1 MLLQSD
7 GCSAWIRDAAAK
19 SPIVIDQHF
28 SLPQISQLPRGAAQ
42 IDEWVLNPSPINP
55 LATLSSCCVLV
66 DERRCRAY
74 ATVEASNHCSTVCQ
88 QPLESIWWQ
97 DAHTELHDPR
107 EPECSQC
114 LRLRPQRRGSERAA
128 NREKKDSQH
137 DVCEKQVI
145 GC

>member
-55 LATLSSCCVLV
+55 LATLSS
-66 DERRCRAY
+66 
-74 ATVEASNHCSTVCQ
+74 
-88 QPLESIWWQ
+88 
-97 DAHTELHDPR
+97 
-107 EPECSQC
+107 
-114 LRLRPQRRGSERAA
+114 
-128 NREKKDSQH
+128 
-137 DVCEKQVI
+137 
-145 GC
+145 